1 MAKVKLDLKSL
12 SIPEK
17 VEKIR
22 QVAKALDNNPNFPN
36 PQPPVATLRALAD
49 DLEDSYNE
57 AQASKQAT
65 TAKISL
71 MHSKEDA
78 AEQGVR
84 QAAFHVESVAGDDED
99 KILSAGLSLRSAATQ
114 TTQASAPTALAATE
128 GDHEGE
134 LDLGHNPTKGAKS
147 YEYQQSPDPP
157 TATSWVHAAIAV
169 KSSVTI
175 SGLTSGTRYWFRVRA
190 ITSAGPTGWSDPAT
204 KIAA

>member
-22 QVAKALDNNPNFPN
+22 QIVKALTGNSNFPT
-36 PQPPVATLRALAD
+36 PQPALATLTALAN
-49 DLEDSYNE
+49 DLEVAYND

-71 MHSKEDA
+71 MHTKEDA

-84 QAAFHVESVAGDDED
+84 QATFYVESVAGDDED

-114 TTQASAPTALAATE
+114 ITQASAPTALAATE
-128 GDHEGE
+128 GDHERE
-134 LDLGHNPTKGAKS
+134 LDLSHNPVKGAKS

-157 TATSWVHAAIAV
+157 TATSWVHAAISA
-169 KSSVTI
+169 KSSATI

-190 ITSAGPTGWSDPAT
+190 ITSGGATGWSDPAT
-204 KIAA
+204 KIAP

>member
-22 QVAKALDNNPNFPN
+22 QIAKALDNNPNFPN

-49 DLEDSYNE
+49 DLEDSYND
-57 AQASKQAT
+57 AHASKQAT

-78 AEQGVR
+78 AEQGAR
-84 QAAFHVESVAGDDED
+84 QAAFHVESVAGDDEA

-114 TTQASAPTALAATE
+114 TTQASAPTALSATE

-134 LDLGHNPTKGAKS
+134 LDLSHNAVKGAKS

-157 TATSWVHAAIAV
+157 TGTSWVHAAIAV

-175 SGLTSGTRYWFRVRA
+175 SGLISGTRYWFRVRA

-204 KIAA
+204 KIAP